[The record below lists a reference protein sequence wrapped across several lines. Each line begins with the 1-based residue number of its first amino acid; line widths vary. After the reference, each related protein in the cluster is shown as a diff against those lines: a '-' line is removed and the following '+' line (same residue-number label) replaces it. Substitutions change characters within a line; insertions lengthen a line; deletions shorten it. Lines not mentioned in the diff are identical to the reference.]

1 MSGQGERHRLTAR
14 GIGGKIANTLRL
26 AVKELRSI
34 RADPILVAL
43 ILYTFTVAI
52 YSVATGAKTEAENMA
67 IAVVD
72 EDRSALSRRLR
83 DAFLPPLFKT
93 PVEIGADEIDAAMD
107 AGRFVFVL
115 VIPPR
120 FEADL
125 LAGRNPELQVN
136 VDATAMTQAGNGAV
150 YAQNILTNEIIA
162 FLQRREGSAALP
174 VSVVVRAMFNPNLT
188 SAWFT
193 SVMQVINNVTIL
205 TVILTGAA
213 LIREREHGT
222 VEHLLVMPVT
232 PVEIMLAK
240 ILANGLVI
248 VVAASLSLIFVVEG
262 LLAVPIA
269 GSIPLFL
276 AGALLYQFS
285 VAALGILI
293 ATFSTSMAQF
303 GLLAIPVLI
312 GLNLLSGSTTPME
325 SMPEWLQYVMQLS
338 PTTHFVA
345 FSQAVLYRGAGIGIV
360 MSQMLALAAIGVVY
374 FAVSLGR
381 FRKAIFNAG

>member
-1 MSGQGERHRLTAR
+1 MSGQAEQHRLTAR

-312 GLNLLSGSTTPME
+312 VLNLLSGSTTPME

>member
-1 MSGQGERHRLTAR
+1 MSGQAERHRLTAR

-312 GLNLLSGSTTPME
+312 VLNLLSGSTTPME

>member
-174 VSVVVRAMFNPNLT
+174 VNVVVRAMFNPNLT

>member
-1 MSGQGERHRLTAR
+1 MSGQAEQHRLTAR